1 MKFQAIYRVTVYNQ
15 DSTVII
21 GAHEEKQQDGTTK
34 IVQDEAQ
41 LTCHFNLTRG
51 ILSDSNKCTIQIYNL
66 APSTREKIF
75 QDAFQI
81 DPSKWKFVRL
91 EAGYDGVLSPIFMG
105 RILQAYSHR
114 SGGQTDIVTEI
125 QAQALDMFDCQTS
138 HTFEAGTTYKEAV
151 QTIATTDLPNVT
163 IGNIGELNGTF
174 QTPTT
179 FDGNA
184 MENINKI
191 SGGNAFIDNNQLNI
205 LMSNEVIDVPVPVI
219 TEDNGLLDTPDR
231 RDANLEVKMLFEPS
245 LIVGQLLEIKS
256 GVQPIFNGQY
266 KVMGFTHDCLISGS
280 QAGSR
285 TTTVNLYIGPFLPGA
300 DQVLAGTATGG
311 AAPTGGF
318 NKVKGFEVTPVTDDM
333 KEMSWGVYR
342 YIKNNNGKIPPW
354 RVTANISWAAMIG
367 HDNTDAER
375 YSELTPQILQNCQ
388 ATARQLQSVY
398 NKYWKGATLIVSS
411 GWRSNR
417 NNRAC
422 GGAPNSRHLIGQAID
437 FNLGQSRLRNDY
449 AIMQRVWQGFILYE
463 GTWIHADIRGFK
475 GYANDK

>member
-256 GVQPIFNGQY
+256 GVQTVFNGQY

-318 NKVKGFEVTPVTDDM
+318 NKVKGTTVNPVSQNLPSQVREVYNYVQ
-333 KEMSWGVYR
+333 K
-342 YIKNNNGKIPPW
+342 NGKAPH
-354 RVTANISWAAMIG
+354 TK
-367 HDNTDAER
+367 
-375 YSELTPQILQNCQ
+375 
-388 ATARQLQSVY
+388 ATASIYWDELIKPNSLAYGRPALEQVTNVYYAASALQKFVNTHFQGSKITV
-398 NKYWKGATLIVSS
+398 TS
-411 GWRSNR
+411 GWRSR
-417 NNRAC
+417 GYNNTLKNAN
-422 GGAPNSRHLIGQAID
+422 PNSEHLYGNAID
-437 FNLGQSRLRNDY
+437 FVLPNYTAQTVFAKVKRYWTGRKKGYTNFVHVD
-449 AIMQRVWQGFILYE
+449 
-463 GTWIHADIRGFK
+463 TTIRRGV
-475 GYANDK
+475 YANDL